1 MVSIQDSR
9 SSIVLAFGPGKD
21 PIRPALELAITS
33 SGPETRN
40 IGATITGS
48 RNDLKI
54 SFLSICLLRL
64 ALY

>member
-1 MVSIQDSR
+1 MVFIQDSR
-9 SSIVLAFGPGKD
+9 SSNVLAFGPGKD
-21 PIRPALELAITS
+21 PINPALELAITS

-54 SFLSICLLRL
+54 SFLFIYHLKLLFH
-64 ALY
+64 